1 MKFLRAAAL
10 LAACALLGL
19 SQSAGAAEGSLPEAV
34 KKVMTRHKIPSSAV
48 SIEVQ
53 AVDENT
59 PRLALNIDVPRNP
72 ASTAKV
78 VTTWGALDMFGP
90 TYTLP
95 TRIFTRG
102 PIKGDVLQGD
112 LIIKGYGDPFL
123 VIEDFWALV
132 GQIRRSG
139 IRQIDGDVII
149 DDTEFLVEEDDPAA
163 FDGKGDALYNVL
175 PSALIVNFKSIDF
188 IFDANPATGKVAI
201 TSVPELANLNIVNH
215 VRLSNG
221 PCRGNGVTA
230 VMHAPPAGSVAPD
243 EEIEFAGQMP
253 ARCDRFQTSR
263 AIMSPAAYTFGAFK
277 ALWQHWGGT
286 IKGGYR
292 VAARPANA
300 TALLTWQSRPLA
312 EIIRPLNKWS
322 NNLMARMLLFTIG
335 ARDNPA
341 PVTRAQGEAA
351 LLKHLASRGLS
362 VDGVIIDNGSGL
374 SRTTR
379 VTSRFMTALLRE
391 AWRSPTMPEFI
402 SSLAIVGVDGTA
414 RRRFRS
420 GPERGR
426 MHLKT
431 GSLQNVSA
439 VTGFVHA
446 QNGKTFTVN
455 VMVNY
460 ANANYGIG
468 TELQNAV
475 LAWTY
480 KQH

>member
-1 MKFLRAAAL
+1 MKYFRAAAL
-10 LAACALLGL
+10 AVACALFTVAPLASAAAGGL
-19 SQSAGAAEGSLPEAV
+19 PDAV
-34 KKVMTRHKIPSSAV
+34 QKVMTRHKIPASAV

-59 PRLALNIDVPRNP
+59 PRLALNVDVPRNP
-72 ASTAKV
+72 ASTVKV

-123 VIEDFWALV
+123 VIEDFWSLV

-175 PSALIVNFKSIDF
+175 PNALIVNFKSIDF
-188 IFDANPATGKVAI
+188 VFDANPATGKVAI
-201 TSVPELANLNIVNH
+201 TSVPQLANLNIVNH
-215 VRLSNG
+215 VRLTSG
-221 PCRGNGVTA
+221 PCRGNALTA
-230 VMHAPPAGSVAPD
+230 AMHKPRAGSAATD
-243 EEIEFAGQMP
+243 EEIEFGGQMP

-263 AIMSPAAYTFGAFK
+263 SIMSPAAYTFGAFK
-277 ALWQHWGGT
+277 ALWLQWGGT

-292 VAARPANA
+292 VAAKPANA

-335 ARDNPA
+335 SRDNPA

-362 VDGVIIDNGSGL
+362 VDGIVIDNGSGL

-379 VTSRFMTALLRE
+379 VTSRFMTSLLRE
-391 AWRSPTMPEFI
+391 AWSAPTMPEFI
-402 SSLAIVGVDGTA
+402 ASLAISGVDGTT
-414 RRRFRS
+414 RRRFR
-420 GPERGR
+420 GGAERGR

-446 QNGKTFTVN
+446 QNGKTYAVN

-475 LAWTY
+475 LAWTF

>member
-1 MKFLRAAAL
+1 MKSLRATAL
-10 LAACALLGL
+10 VVAGVLLSL
-19 SQSAGAAEGSLPEAV
+19 PRLAGAAESGLPDTV
-34 KKVMTRHKIPSSAV
+34 QKVMTQHKIPASAV
-48 SIEVQ
+48 SIVVQ
-53 AVDENT
+53 AVDENA
-59 PRLALNIDVPRNP
+59 PRLALNVDVPRNP

-102 PIKGDVLQGD
+102 PIKGEVLQGD

-139 IRQIDGDVII
+139 IRQIDGDLII
-149 DDTEFLVEEDDPAA
+149 DDSEFLVEEDDPAA

-175 PSALIVNFKSIDF
+175 PNALMVNFKSIDF
-188 IFDANPATGKVAI
+188 LFDANPATGKVAI
-201 TSVPELANLNIVNH
+201 TSVPELANLTIVNH
-215 VRLSNG
+215 VRLTSG
-221 PCRGNGVTA
+221 PCRGNALTA
-230 VMHAPPAGSVAPD
+230 AMHAPAAGSASG
-243 EEIEFAGQMP
+243 EEQIEFGGEMP

-263 AIMSPAAYTFGAFK
+263 SIMTPAAYSFGAFK
-277 ALWQHWGGT
+277 ALWQQWGGT
-286 IKGGYR
+286 IKGSYR
-292 VAARPANA
+292 VEAKSPQA

-322 NNLMARMLLFTIG
+322 NNLMARMLLFAIG

-351 LLKHLASRGLS
+351 LLKHLQSRALDVNGIVL
-362 VDGVIIDNGSGL
+362 DNGSGL

-379 VTSRFMTALLRE
+379 VTSRFMTALLRQ
-391 AWRSPTMPEFI
+391 AWRSPSMPEFMA
-402 SSLAIVGVDGTA
+402 SLSIAGIDGTT

-439 VTGFVHA
+439 VTGYVHA
-446 QNGKTFTVN
+446 QNGKTYTVN

-480 KQH
+480 KQP

>member
-1 MKFLRAAAL
+1 MKLLRAGAWLTACVLLSVPRVSNAAASGL
-10 LAACALLGL
+10 PDTVQKVLA
-19 SQSAGAAEGSLPEAV
+19 
-34 KKVMTRHKIPSSAV
+34 RHKIPASAV

-59 PRLALNIDVPRNP
+59 PRLALNVDVPRNP

-95 TRIFTRG
+95 TRVFTRG

-139 IRQIDGDVII
+139 IRQIDGDLLI
-149 DDTEFLVEEDDPAA
+149 DDSEFLVEEDDPAA

-175 PSALIVNFKSIDF
+175 PNALMVNFKSIDF
-188 IFDANPATGKVAI
+188 IFDANPASGKVAI
-201 TSVPELANLNIVNH
+201 TSVPVLANLNIINK

-221 PCRGNGVTA
+221 PCHGNGLTA
-230 VMHAPPAGSVAPD
+230 NMHPSAAANPAGD
-243 EEIEFAGQMP
+243 EQIEFNGAMP

-263 AIMSPAAYTFGAFK
+263 SIMTPAAYTFGAFK
-277 ALWQHWGGT
+277 ALWQQWGGT
-286 IKGGYR
+286 IKGSYR
-292 VAARPANA
+292 VAAKPPQAA
-300 TALLTWQSRPLA
+300 ALLTWQSRSLA

-322 NNLMARMLLFTIG
+322 NNLMARMLLFAIG

-341 PVTRAQGEAA
+341 PVTRAQGEAT
-351 LLKHLASRGLS
+351 LLKHLASRGLD
-362 VDGVIIDNGSGL
+362 VNGVVLDNGSGL

-379 VTSRFMTALLRE
+379 VTSRFMTTLLRQ
-391 AWRSPTMPEFI
+391 AWHAPSMPEFVA
-402 SSLAIVGVDGTA
+402 SLSIAGVDGTT
-414 RRRFRS
+414 RRRFRG

-431 GSLQNVSA
+431 GSLHSVSA
-439 VTGFVHA
+439 VTGYVHA
-446 QNGKTFTVN
+446 QNGKTYTVN
-455 VMVNY
+455 VMMNY

-468 TELQNAV
+468 IELQNAV

-480 KQH
+480 RLP

>member
-1 MKFLRAAAL
+1 MKSLRAIAL
-10 LAACALLGL
+10 AMAGVLTALPMA
-19 SQSAGAAEGSLPEAV
+19 AGAAASALPDAV
-34 KKVMTRHKIPSSAV
+34 QKVMARYKLPATAV

-59 PRLALNIDVPRNP
+59 PRLALNVDVPRNP

-78 VTTWGALDMFGP
+78 VTTWTALDMFGP

-102 PIKGDVLQGD
+102 TQQGDVLQGD

-149 DDTEFLVEEDDPAA
+149 DDSEFRVEEDDPAA

-175 PSALIVNFKSIDF
+175 PNALMINFKSIDF
-188 IFDANPATGKVAI
+188 VFNANPATGKVAI
-201 TSVPELANLNIVNH
+201 TTLPVLANLDIVNH
-215 VRLSNG
+215 VHLSNG
-221 PCRGNGVTA
+221 PCRGNSLTV
-230 VMHAPPAGSVAPD
+230 VMHSDPVTKGEQA
-243 EEIEFAGQMP
+243 EFGGEMP
-253 ARCDRFQTSR
+253 ASCERIQISR
-263 AIMSPAAYTFGAFK
+263 SIMSPAAYAFGAFK
-277 ALWQHWGGT
+277 AMWAQWGGSIT
-286 IKGGYR
+286 GNYR
-292 VAARPANA
+292 VEAKPPKAA
-300 TALLTWQSRPLA
+300 ALLTWQSRPLA

-322 NNLMARMLLFTIG
+322 NNLMARMLLFAIG

-351 LLKHLASRGLS
+351 LLKHLQSRGLD
-362 VDGVIIDNGSGL
+362 VNGVVIDNGSGL

-379 VTSRFMTALLRE
+379 VTSRFMTALLHE
-391 AWRSPTMPEFI
+391 AWRSPAMPEFM
-402 SSLAIVGVDGTA
+402 SSLSIVGIDGTT
-414 RRRFRS
+414 RRRFHG

-439 VTGFVHA
+439 VTGYVHA
-446 QNGKTFTVN
+446 QSGKTFIVN

-460 ANANYGIG
+460 AGANYGIG

-475 LAWTY
+475 LSWAY
-480 KQH
+480 KQP